1 MAQKGKPVILYISR
15 SSAILDERIAAV
27 RKGIKKKIN
36 LDTDYKFYDSYETA
50 DEADIATFLSTPS
63 FFSDNKVLILKDIQ
77 TSPASLQKSLAA
89 QIPGLAAGGVFL
101 VMTATSRKLNAKLMA
116 AVKDTGTVKNIQEPT
131 AENARKWLKE
141 KAELDELKFSGK
153 AMEIFL
159 ENVDYRL
166 ETLKHEYE
174 KIYAYGSGPR
184 KEAITREAVNRLVT
198 RVYSLQIFDLVDSIG
213 SKDKNGALSALD
225 SMIKL
230 NEDIRGVSMGAI
242 TLLHR
247 MFKSLAYFKYNLDQ
261 EAQEYIQGNIRASSY
276 MQNRIIAKYKK
287 FADYYQPEA
296 IGKIMCILN
305 KYDRIFRDTQKT
317 TDHMCKMIMEIIE
330 A

>member
-1 MAQKGKPVILYISR
+1 MGP
-15 SSAILDERIAAV
+15 
-27 RKGIKKKIN
+27 
-36 LDTDYKFYDSYETA
+36 
-50 DEADIATFLSTPS
+50 
-63 FFSDNKVLILKDIQ
+63 
-77 TSPASLQKSLAA
+77 
-89 QIPGLAAGGVFL
+89 
-101 VMTATSRKLNAKLMA
+101 
-116 AVKDTGTVKNIQEPT
+116 
-131 AENARKWLKE
+131 
-141 KAELDELKFSGK
+141 
-153 AMEIFL
+153 
-159 ENVDYRL
+159 
-166 ETLKHEYE
+166 
-174 KIYAYGSGPR
+174 GPR
-184 KEAITREAVNRLVT
+184 KETITREAVNRLVT

-230 NEDIRGVSMGAI
+230 NEDIRGVSMGVI

-287 FADYYQPEA
+287 FSDYYQPEA